1 MWLII
6 TLAGLICLLV
16 FLLSTPVKLIFDVYK
31 NHCFGF
37 SIKLIWLFGL
47 VKKDLSGVRKKPR
60 PKKISKP
67 KPKKKVSWRKA
78 RVALKIIKIKGLL
91 GHAFRLI
98 KDIVRVIKLGKF
110 ELVLTIGLDD
120 PAETAFLFMYL
131 GPITLFFNLIPHCNV
146 IIQPSLN
153 SLMLRGHISGQL
165 SLRPIRLVPPLLR
178 FLLSRYT
185 LRIILL
191 MIRNR

>member
-1 MWLII
+1 
-6 TLAGLICLLV
+6 V
-16 FLLSTPVKLIFDVYK
+16 FLLSTPVKLIFDVNK
-31 NHCFGF
+31 DDSF
-37 SIKLIWLFGL
+37 SFSTKLIWLFGL
-47 VKKDLSGVRKKPR
+47 VKKDLSGARKKPR

-67 KPKKKVSWRKA
+67 KPRKKVGWRNA
-78 RVALKIIKIKGLL
+78 RVALKIIKIKGLP
-91 GHAFRLI
+91 GHAFGLI
-98 KDIVRVIKLGKF
+98 KDIIRVIKLGKF

-120 PAETAFLFMYL
+120 PAETAFLFMYF

-185 LRIILL
+185 VRIIFL